1 MKYRERRGEQAVQ
14 NQKQVEFVGESEREQ
29 RREARMREKRLADD
43 PIMMREEG
51 IQKRLSEKRPYFQ
64 WVPTKQED
72 SETDKLKA
80 AVRALEEKVGRLQDR
95 VYVLEGAGEERGWS
109 SSEDEYGREWRW
121 ESGSW
126 WFKIPAVRGVRVNS
140 RCRRQVSR
148 TVRQML
154 EQEGWRNGDERWN
167 TWLKERKSGH
177 GWSTGVNDD
186 RVNGGGIF
194 STEADRTSRKPRAG
208 DQGHVGVGR
217 EFQEPGTGSRA
228 FSNLV
233 VFM

>member
-1 MKYRERRGEQAVQ
+1 MVIIGGRVRKRMEMGERELVVQ
-14 NQKQVEFVGESEREQ
+14 NSSGEGCTSEREMQ
-29 RREARMREKRLADD
+29 EESFKDCEAE
-43 PIMMREEG
+43 
-51 IQKRLSEKRPYFQ
+51 
-64 WVPTKQED
+64 
-72 SETDKLKA
+72 
-80 AVRALEEKVGRLQDR
+80 
-95 VYVLEGAGEERGWS
+95 
-109 SSEDEYGREWRW
+109 
-121 ESGSW
+121 
-126 WFKIPAVRGVRVNS
+126 
-140 RCRRQVSR
+140 
-148 TVRQML
+148 ML

-167 TWLKERKSGH
+167 TWLRERKSGH

-228 FSNLV
+228 FSNPV